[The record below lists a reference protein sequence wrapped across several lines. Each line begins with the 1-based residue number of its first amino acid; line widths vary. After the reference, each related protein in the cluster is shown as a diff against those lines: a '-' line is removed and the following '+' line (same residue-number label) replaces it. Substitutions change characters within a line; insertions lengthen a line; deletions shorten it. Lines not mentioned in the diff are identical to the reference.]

1 MRSQRIKGSIFDEPS
16 LFDPIEGQVL
26 KTKAQMLHQLE
37 DYITE
42 RKMNVQ
48 AVMQAFGIDAQTAQK
63 LIKPRITAFTIDEL
77 APFLDKIAVHGALRY
92 EVLA

>member
-1 MRSQRIKGSIFDEPS
+1 
-16 LFDPIEGQVL
+16 
-26 KTKAQMLHQLE
+26 
-37 DYITE
+37 
-42 RKMNVQ
+42 
-48 AVMQAFGIDAQTAQK
+48 MQAFGIDAQTAQK